1 MTLAEAAKCA
11 GDLSRVAAD
20 REVRDAPSN
29 RAVRALAFPESDRR
43 APGLERV
50 VVRGGLAPW
59 QLARVVGQIEVRLAS
74 RLTNSRLAALVGLSE
89 DYFARAFKVSTGC
102 TPHAYVVARR
112 IRRAKAMMLASN
124 LPLSQIAVATGFSDQ
139 SHLSRSFRSHVG
151 AAPASWRRAS
161 PRPSSASRLTQTV
174 IATALSS
181 SVFWMTTADA
191 GPPSIV
197 LPGASAFP
205 DPSAR
210 LARRDF

>member
-29 RAVRALAFPESDRR
+29 RGMRTLAFTESDRR
-43 APGLERV
+43 APGPEQV

-59 QLARVVGQIEVRLAS
+59 QLARVVGQIEARLAS

-139 SHLSRSFRSHVG
+139 SHLSRSFRDHVG
-151 AAPASWRRAS
+151 AAPASWRRLSA
-161 PRPSSASRLTQTV
+161 RPSFAPCLAHGDRYRGLNPLDDHRGSPPVGDCTPRSEIVSRPVRSACP
-174 IATALSS
+174 A
-181 SVFWMTTADA
+181 
-191 GPPSIV
+191 
-197 LPGASAFP
+197 
-205 DPSAR
+205 
-210 LARRDF
+210 